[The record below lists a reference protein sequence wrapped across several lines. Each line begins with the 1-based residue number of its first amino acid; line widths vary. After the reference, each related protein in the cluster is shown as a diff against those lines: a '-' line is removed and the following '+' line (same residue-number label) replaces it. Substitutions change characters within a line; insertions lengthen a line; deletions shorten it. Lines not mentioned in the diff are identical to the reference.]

1 MVATRLG
8 WWIYLGFSREL
19 WFADLPVLPA
29 MQGPPFLI
37 SAETV
42 NFGTGRQGP
51 QFSGGAS
58 GDSSGLGS
66 SMGLELELLEDAA
79 YR

>member
-1 MVATRLG
+1 MPWMVDLLG
-8 WWIYLGFSREL
+8 ILKETVV
-19 WFADLPVLPA
+19 ADLPVLPA
-29 MQGPPFLI
+29 MQGPSFLI
-37 SAETV
+37 SAEAV

-51 QFSGGAS
+51 QFSGGTA

-66 SMGLELELLEDAA
+66 SMELELELLEDAA

>member
-1 MVATRLG
+1 MPWMVDLLG
-8 WWIYLGFSREL
+8 ILKETVV
-19 WFADLPVLPA
+19 ADLPVLPA
-29 MQGPPFLI
+29 MQGSPFLI
-37 SAETV
+37 SAEAV

-51 QFSGGAS
+51 QFSGRAS

-66 SMGLELELLEDAA
+66 SMGLELELLEGAA